1 MFLIDGAVH
10 SGSGTLLRYAA
21 ALATILGEP
30 LHMVRIRAGREKP
43 GLRPQHLQAL
53 QACRELSSGELEGAC
68 VGSQEIFYRP
78 GRTLRGG
85 VHRWDIG
92 TAGSATM
99 LAFCILP
106 VGLYAGNESRCT
118 LVGGLFQDHA
128 PTAFHMQHVL
138 LPALNRMGAQVSLH
152 MVRPGYIPEGKGE
165 IILDVK
171 PMKGPLQAFQAP
183 FPGKATRVDGVA
195 LASHLHAEHVSQRMA
210 DRALKLLRQRGVS
223 SDIRALDDDQAIQ
236 KGAALAIWA
245 VTETGCILGSDQ
257 AGKRGRRSEDI
268 AAHVV
273 NALME
278 DLKTGAT
285 TDRFLSDQ
293 LILFAALAAG
303 RTEYLIPCM
312 TDHIA
317 SNLWLVEKMLGTRTK
332 VEGSLLRIDG
342 MSYHR

>member
-1 MFLIDGAVH
+1 MLQIDGAVH

-53 QACRELSSGELEGAC
+53 QACREISSGELEGDF

-78 GRTLRGG
+78 GPALGG
-85 VHRWDIG
+85 GARRWDIG

-99 LAFCILP
+99 LAFCVLP
-106 VGLYAGNESRCT
+106 LGLFAGSDSQYT

-138 LPALNRMGAQVSLH
+138 LPALNRMGARAGLL
-152 MVRPGYIPEGKGE
+152 MVRPGYVPEGKGE
-165 IILDVK
+165 IKLEVK
-171 PMKGPLQAFQAP
+171 PMKGPLRALQAP
-183 FPGKATRVDGVA
+183 FPGKVSRVEGCA
-195 LASHLHAEHVSQRMA
+195 LASHLQAEQVSRRMA
-210 DRALKLLRQRGVS
+210 DRALKLLNRYGIS
-223 SDIRALDDDQAIQ
+223 AAIHTLDDAQAVQ

-245 VTETGCILGSDQ
+245 VTDTGCRLGSDQ

-273 NALME
+273 NALMA

-285 TDRFLSDQ
+285 TDRFLADQ
-293 LILFAALAAG
+293 LILFAALAEG
-303 RTEYLIPCM
+303 RTEYLIPRM

-317 SNLWLVEKMLGTRTK
+317 SNLWLVEKMLGARTK
-332 VEGSLLRIDG
+332 VEGNLLRIDG